1 MIVLGVYKRSDD
13 SNEPLGAE
21 LWGNDGRGK
30 SKQASKSNQGKNSS
44 GSKSQNAHQKGSE
57 PSSGVRF
64 GPGHGK
70 PFVWLHPPKCIELQP
85 NDELFVLSDPNL
97 MDTLKDVERDGR
109 QLIDSSKLV
118 KTEEKKTQEAN
129 INSLKDLN
137 KGLLDLTR
145 ASKEW

>member
-1 MIVLGVYKRSDD
+1 M
-13 SNEPLGAE
+13 
-21 LWGNDGRGK
+21 
-30 SKQASKSNQGKNSS
+30 
-44 GSKSQNAHQKGSE
+44 
-57 PSSGVRF
+57 
-64 GPGHGK
+64 
-70 PFVWLHPPKCIELQP
+70 
-85 NDELFVLSDPNL
+85 SDPNL